1 MQLRVLFLAV
11 LIPLAAH
18 AAPPTGERLNQV
30 LNAPLSAEP
39 VLDNKAVTQ
48 TIAAAV
54 ATENTKKTS
63 DVTQIFTVTNHN
75 ATTDVCFGTIAVTDA
90 ETCNNALCATTAK
103 WTSQGYA
110 AVMNCTDS
118 SPSKGRAI
126 FFHHQRT
133 FVYDGTRCACIVGAA
148 ASTITQV
155 ERIVR

>member
-1 MQLRVLFLAV
+1 MHFRVLLLAA
-11 LIPLAAH
+11 LIPLTAH
-18 AAPPTGERLNQV
+18 AAPPIGERLNQV
-30 LNAPLSAEP
+30 LNGPLSAEP
-39 VLDNKAVTQ
+39 VLDNKAITTAIV
-48 TIAAAV
+48 AAV
-54 ATENTKKTS
+54 ATENTKKDSGT
-63 DVTQIFTVTNHN
+63 TQIFTVTNHN

-90 ETCNNALCATTAK
+90 ETCNNALCATAAK

-110 AVMNCTDS
+110 ATMNCIDS

-148 ASTITQV
+148 ASTIVQV